1 MAVSRDD
8 FSIAFR
14 SALLQRGGAQKFS
27 ILSLFILAI
36 FIFFLDVYGF
46 SVVKS
51 TRSIINDIIFRV
63 SYIVSSPSRIW
74 PNASKGLADHFYLK
88 EENEE
93 LKKVIENY
101 KSLEL
106 NLEFLSNENKN
117 LRKILDSENINN
129 AKHVVLAKVLVDR
142 NSPFLKSII
151 INKGI
156 KSGIKKG
163 LPVTQNNYLIG
174 RIVETN
180 YLSSRILLLNDLN
193 SKLPVVIEPSAT
205 QGILSGSGEVNPTLY
220 YLPQQFKTSKE
231 STVFTSGKDGIFPSG
246 IPVGKVLVEENSVNV
261 KLFSDPGQLFYVNII
276 VDDFT
281 DTNF

>member
-27 ILSLFILAI
+27 ILSLIILAI

-46 SVVKS
+46 SVVKT

-63 SYIVSSPSRIW
+63 SYLASSPSRIL
-74 PNASKGLADHFYLK
+74 PSASNELASHLYLK
-88 EENEE
+88 KENEN
-93 LKKVIENY
+93 LKKIIEEY

-117 LRKILDSENINN
+117 LRKILDTENLNN
-129 AKHVVLAKVLVDR
+129 AKHIVLAKVLVDR

-151 INKGI
+151 INKGT

-163 LPVTQNNYLIG
+163 MPVTQNNYLVG

-180 YLSSRILLLNDLN
+180 YLSSRILLLTDLN
-193 SKLPVVIEPSAT
+193 SRIPVSLDQDST
-205 QGILSGSGEVNPTLY
+205 QAILFGSGTRDPKLE
-220 YLPQQFKTSKE
+220 YLPEGYEPDSGI
-231 STVFTSGKDGIFPSG
+231 SVFASGKDGIFAPG
-246 IPVGKVLVEENSVNV
+246 TPVGITTSEGEV
-261 KLFSDPGQLFYVNII
+261 KLFVDPNQLSFVTVSLIRLNKE
-276 VDDFT
+276 
-281 DTNF
+281 NN